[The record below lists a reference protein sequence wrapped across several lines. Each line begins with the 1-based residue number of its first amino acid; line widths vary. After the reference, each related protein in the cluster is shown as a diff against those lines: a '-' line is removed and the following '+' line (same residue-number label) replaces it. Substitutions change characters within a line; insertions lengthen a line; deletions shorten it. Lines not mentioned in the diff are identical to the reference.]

1 MKRHTGRLL
10 ARRWL
15 DADTFELTL
24 SRPAHFDFAAGQRLD
39 LYLGDAVR
47 AYSLVSAP
55 FEPQLTLCIAR
66 VAHGRV
72 SPHLA
77 EVKLDATLHFS
88 GPFGYFLFHPSRHPA
103 VFVATGTGIAPFV
116 CMVRAG
122 IRNVTLL
129 HGAADADRAHYGQWL
144 AGRVANY
151 RACLSSPRVEKPA
164 LPAFRGRVTDYIE
177 RHLSGQ
183 NYDFYICG
191 RPAMVRDVVGIID
204 RRFPEARVRMEIFG

>member
-1 MKRHTGRLL
+1 MKRYTCRLL

-24 SRPAHFDFAAGQRLD
+24 SRPAHFDFAPGQRID
-39 LYLGDAVR
+39 LYLGDSAR

-66 VAHGRV
+66 VAQGRV

-77 EVKLDATLHFS
+77 EATLDSTLHFS
-88 GPFGYFLFHPSRHPA
+88 GPFGYFLFRPSVRPA

-129 HGAADADRAHYGQWL
+129 HGAADATRAHYGQWL
-144 AGRVANY
+144 APRVAHY
-151 RACLSSPRVEKPA
+151 LACLSGPGAGEPP
-164 LPAFRGRVTDYIE
+164 LPVFHGRVTDYIE
-177 RHLSGQ
+177 RHLCGQ